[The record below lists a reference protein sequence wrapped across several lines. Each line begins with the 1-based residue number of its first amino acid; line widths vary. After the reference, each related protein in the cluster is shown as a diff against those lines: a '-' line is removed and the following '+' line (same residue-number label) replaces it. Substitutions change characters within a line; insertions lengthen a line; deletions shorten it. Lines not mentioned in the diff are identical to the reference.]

1 MRRPRVRFTMRRIML
16 AVVIAAA
23 NLAYLR
29 RYGRIGTLLGTCLPV
44 LILQAGL
51 LGALRSRDSTRRFW
65 LGFVAFG
72 SLALIGWCAV
82 EGRFPEIADAYYGHV
97 MDAVLGRYPLAGYGR
112 LMVLEPSH
120 QVLAEVLL
128 TIPQVFVSLVGGML
142 ALRLSRPL
150 GPSPRRS
157 PPTE

>member
-1 MRRPRVRFTMRRIML
+1 MRRPCMRFTMRRIML
-16 AVVIAAA
+16 AAVIAAA

-29 RYGRIGTLLGTCLPV
+29 RYGTVGTLLGTCLPV

-51 LGALRSRDSTRRFW
+51 LGALRGRDSTRRFW

-82 EGRFPEIADAYYGHV
+82 EGRFPKLADAYYGRV
-97 MDAVLGRYPLAGYGR
+97 MDALLGRFPLAGYGR

-120 QVLAEVLL
+120 QALAEILL
-128 TIPQVFVSLVGGML
+128 TIPQLLVSLVGGML
-142 ALRLSRPL
+142 ALLLSRPI
-150 GPSPRRS
+150 GPSARRS